1 MNLSLTC
8 NDIKICET
16 NPYLVAYFVHDL
28 VIYTFI
34 KIYYF
39 DLISE
44 TTKSK
49 FPYIDDRINCGNLRK
64 DGKLIFSGL
73 NNGKI
78 LVHEANKKLCIRNY
92 NFHKLQINS
101 LEVSSNLTDIL
112 SSSNDLSIKIF
123 NLSRN
128 EPILSFD
135 KAHSDYVKTAKYIDE
150 YTIISGGSDKYIK
163 LWDIRGVKINLI

>member
-1 MNLSLTC
+1 
-8 NDIKICET
+8 
-16 NPYLVAYFVHDL
+16 
-28 VIYTFI
+28 
-34 KIYYF
+34 
-39 DLISE
+39 LISE

-101 LEVSSNLTDIL
+101 LEVSSNLTDLL

-135 KAHSDYVKTAKYIDE
+135 KAHTDYVKTAKYIDE
-150 YTIISGGSDKYIK
+150 NTIISGGSDKYIK
-163 LWDIRGVKINLI
+163 LWDIREVYFLFK